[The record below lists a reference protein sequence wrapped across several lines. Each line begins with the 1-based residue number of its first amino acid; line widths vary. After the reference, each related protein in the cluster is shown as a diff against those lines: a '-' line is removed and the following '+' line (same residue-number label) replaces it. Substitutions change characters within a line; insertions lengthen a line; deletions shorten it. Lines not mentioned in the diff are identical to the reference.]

1 MHRRLSSTEKGKAVA
16 LEHQP
21 APRVGRV
28 RVSEP
33 TTITDNHRHVLT
45 LIGRVTNPSVQKVW
59 SLIPFFTDH
68 WKADIPPIGS
78 DLGLGMFQ
86 FKFEFESDLLTVL
99 EKGPYHY
106 ARWMVILQRWEPTI
120 SPSFPSMIPFWIK
133 IQGIP
138 IHLWSEEVAI
148 KIGEDLGT
156 YESAEIMAQSFRMR
170 VHINGRL
177 PIIKTSIIEYPNG
190 DEITAT
196 LVYEKLEKHCL
207 HCGKLDH
214 EQRDC
219 LEAKHQKKALLAAH
233 EGSQRSVAHGN
244 NEYDRAQ
251 HDYNYSGGPAR
262 HSPRRE
268 KRYRPYARS
277 ESNGRSIYPNPK
289 DSPKRHHQRDIY
301 PHRDGHSSEKFDR
314 MQYLRK
320 EREDPRHR
328 NNSSRSLQETFSG
341 ASHTDTS
348 HPLNERSRSP
358 VHDKTAHDIVA
369 FTRRPYKD
377 HLAAPSRGDPRGE
390 NNDHFPLE
398 DLAVARG
405 EIREV
410 MLQYTSCAD
419 PTESAARRERVR
431 KAEAQGTI
439 DESATKLVRA
449 SLAHKETAN
458 SPISPSSPME
468 EMTEHIPIIDRL
480 GPLNKVPRDPVPRAP
495 IMARLGPLLDEVTT
509 DEIDLA
515 AFTAQAPKR
524 KPGRPPGRR
533 KVASSPMQGASSK
546 KRQVQQAKPPLT
558 RKKPPVE
565 QGRGSKSTKGHR
577 KSKES
582 PSTENTREIEGTT
595 SENLPICNMIP
606 PAARLLR
613 SRNFKKLAEET

>member
-33 TTITDNHRHVLT
+33 TIITDNHRHVFT

-86 FKFEFESDLLTVL
+86 YKFELESDLLTVL

-156 YESAEIMAQSFRMR
+156 YESAEITAQSFRMR

-196 LVYEKLEKHCL
+196 LVYEKLKKHCL
-207 HCGKLDH
+207 YCGKLDH

-244 NEYDRAQ
+244 NE
-251 HDYNYSGGPAR
+251 
-262 HSPRRE
+262 
-268 KRYRPYARS
+268 
-277 ESNGRSIYPNPK
+277 SIYPNPK
-289 DSPKRHHQRDIY
+289 DSPKRHHQRDNY

-320 EREDPRHR
+320 EREDPHHW
-328 NNSSRSLQETFSG
+328 NNSSRSLRETFSG

-348 HPLNERSRSP
+348 HPLNERARSP

-377 HLAAPSRGDPRGE
+377 HLAAPSREDPQGE
-390 NNDHFPLE
+390 NHDQFPLE
-398 DLAVARG
+398 DLAAARG

-431 KAEAQGTI
+431 KAEAKGTI
-439 DESATKLVRA
+439 DESAAKLVRA
-449 SLAHKETAN
+449 SLARKETTN

-468 EMTEHIPIIDRL
+468 EMMEHIPIIDRL

-495 IMARLGPLLDEVTT
+495 TMARLGPLLDEVTT

-533 KVASSPMQGASSK
+533 KVASSPMQGAS
-546 KRQVQQAKPPLT
+546 
-558 RKKPPVE
+558 
-565 QGRGSKSTKGHR
+565 
-577 KSKES
+577 
-582 PSTENTREIEGTT
+582 
-595 SENLPICNMIP
+595 
-606 PAARLLR
+606 
-613 SRNFKKLAEET
+613 